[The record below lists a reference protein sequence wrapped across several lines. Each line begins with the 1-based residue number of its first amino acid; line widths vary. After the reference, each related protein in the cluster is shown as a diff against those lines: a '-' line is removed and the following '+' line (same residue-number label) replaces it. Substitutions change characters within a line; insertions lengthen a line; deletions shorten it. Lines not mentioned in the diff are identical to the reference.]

1 MRGQRREESPRSC
14 DALPAATARFP
25 AKQNPLRL
33 AGKKTRPSA
42 SLLPTATPKE
52 GEPTPR
58 PPAREFLASPD
69 SVRGAPFD
77 GYVRYSC
84 PGAGVRKGKSSRRP
98 WGGEDVPR
106 ARLWTVSLLQRRGLR
121 MIYLS
126 GLSFFFCFFF
136 SLFVPEHSLTG

>member
-14 DALPAATARFP
+14 DVLPAATARFP

-33 AGKKTRPSA
+33 AGKKNQPSA
-42 SLLPTATPKE
+42 SLLPTAAPKE

-106 ARLWTVSLLQRRGLR
+106 ARLWTVSLSQWRGLR

-126 GLSFFFCFFF
+126 GLRFFYLFFLSFL
-136 SLFVPEHSLTG
+136 SPSIL